1 MAKQKYT
8 FIARIMAGGVSSKD
22 GKTKSGRITIPAEV
36 MEVAGLGIS
45 DYLEIS
51 VSLIKKG
58 SIDKKDSNI

>member
-1 MAKQKYT
+1 
-8 FIARIMAGGVSSKD
+8 
-22 GKTKSGRITIPAEV
+22 

-58 SIDKKDSNI
+58 VIDKKDSNI